1 MNRLEKSYKK
11 TELTNREWIQKRI
24 RKMVGKSVDKMMK
37 KVLDNKEAISIY
49 ETDGVIL
56 IRRMN
61 DKSQIKKATKITD
74 PILINRSMMHEF
86 VYDGLERVECLKNLK
101 SKTFDAS
108 SIPYTITKNK
118 KKLSDLFYS
127 FIKFHTEED
136 TVHGL
141 AYQEV
146 LINDMCNLFGINIS
160 SDETFEVLLNNLRT
174 SGQLDKDKVRE
185 FLLSEWG
192 YPIDQKIPMPKDEPK
207 KDVEPILE
215 TEVAKEVEKAIDKFL
230 GEEVIEKSEDIKEEV
245 LKEDIPEEETPVEE
259 SVTEPK
265 EDQEP
270 ENKLPEMIEV
280 AKSCDE
286 MDQEGIK
293 IPKHPLSPS
302 KDVPIDEIISYMS
315 KFIERHVRTM
325 KLKKYRNSEIRTK
338 KGAEPFLSYLLYN
351 TSRFVNG
358 SFPDNAFQAWGWWS
372 KSPRSSLSVGHVH
385 VSQLHYNTYA
395 ALIISIC
402 NENDY
407 NELLAYIRNEIR
419 IHFDSKNIVG
429 GGVHQD
435 VVMNDEEEIIS
446 RDDAISEIKLA
457 IQAMQDEWRL
467 YFSEY
472 TDPEYLANPILKRYN
487 EITGETTIYAPCV
500 SDTKYGFLSDGD
512 LFVFTSDC
520 VFKGNTPWRLRDGA
534 SVFQRKTHNNGKT
547 STRYT
552 NHTNDDDKNDMIA
565 YINEHMEMNIRYDE
579 MNEKERRQT
588 IKFISEHYHCYRLFP
603 IKVITKV
610 EE

>member
-49 ETDGVIL
+49 ETNGVIL

-61 DKSQIKKATKITD
+61 DSSQIKKATKITD
-74 PILINRSMMHEF
+74 PLLINQPMLYEF
-86 VYDGLERVECLKNLK
+86 MYDGSERSTHLK

-118 KKLSDLFYS
+118 KKIPDLLDS
-127 FIKFHTEED
+127 FLKVYKDEND
-136 TVHGL
+136 VNGK
-141 AYQEV
+141 AYQEA
-146 LINDMCNLFGINIS
+146 LINDICNLFGIDIS
-160 SDETFEVLLNNLRT
+160 SDETFEVLLNNLRS
-174 SGQLDKDKVRE
+174 SGQLDKNKVRE
-185 FLLSEWG
+185 FLLAEWG
-192 YPIDQKIPMPKDEPK
+192 YPLGQKIPMPKDEPK

-215 TEVAKEVEKAIDKFL
+215 TEVTKSIGESMKDLETEKP
-230 GEEVIEKSEDIKEEV
+230 EDIKEEV
-245 LKEDIPEEETPVEE
+245 LKEDIPEEESPVEE
-259 SVTEPK
+259 PVEEPK
-265 EDQEP
+265 EEPEP

-280 AKSCDE
+280 AKSCDA
-286 MDQEGIK
+286 MDHERIT

-325 KLKKYRNSEIRTK
+325 KLKKYRNSETRAK

-407 NELLAYIRNEIR
+407 NELLSYIRNEIR

-435 VVMNDEEEIIS
+435 VVMNYEEGIIS
-446 RDDAISEIKLA
+446 RDDAISEIKMA

-500 SDTKYGFLSDGD
+500 SGTKYGFLSDGD

-520 VFKGNTPWRLRDGA
+520 VFKGNIPWRLRTGA

-552 NHTNDDDKNDMIA
+552 NRANDDDKNDMIA
-565 YINEHMEMNIRYDE
+565 YINEHMEMNIKYDE